1 MYNKQRYKTKMPC
14 QDPDVR
20 NKNFE
25 EVNLGYTYEEALN
38 EASRCINCKN
48 SPCVSGC
55 PVNVQIP
62 AFIDLLK
69 NGDVEGAYNKIK
81 EKNFLP
87 AVCGRVCP
95 QENQCEKH
103 CVRAIKGESVAIGR
117 LERFC
122 ADWARENDIKS
133 EKSTE
138 AKATDKKVAVIGAG
152 PAGLTCAGV
161 LAQRGVH
168 VEIFE
173 SLNKAGGVLS
183 YGIPEFRLPKNIVRY
198 EVDNLKQLGVVIH
211 TDVIVGKTVTIKQ
224 LEDMGFCAFFIG
236 SGAGLPS
243 FMGIEGEELAGV
255 FSANEFLTRANL
267 MEGYK
272 ADKDTP
278 IAKLSKV
285 IVVGGGN
292 VAMDAARV
300 AKRLGSDVSIVYRR
314 GVEQM
319 PARKEE
325 IHHAME
331 EGINFLTLNNP
342 VKITGDENGFVKEVE
357 CVKMELTRP
366 DASGRRGVKVV
377 EGSNFT
383 IPADG
388 VIMALGTS
396 PNPLLKN
403 SIPGIEVSRKGGF
416 VTDENMRTS
425 INNIWAGGDAVTGAA
440 TVIEAMGAGRK
451 AATSILEYLK

>member
-1 MYNKQRYKTKMPC
+1 MYNKQEKKTPMPS
-14 QDPDVR
+14 QEPRVR
-20 NKNFE
+20 NKNFD
-25 EVNLGYTYEEALN
+25 EVSLGYSYQEAIN
-38 EASRCINCKN
+38 EASRCIHCKN
-48 SPCVSGC
+48 SPCVNGC
-55 PVNVQIP
+55 PVHVRIP
-62 AFIDLLK
+62 DFIRLLRD
-69 NGDVEGAYNKIK
+69 GDIRGAYRKIK

-95 QENQCEKH
+95 QENQCEKY
-103 CVRAIKGESVAIGR
+103 CVRAIKGESVGIGR

-122 ADWARENDIKS
+122 ADWARRNDADTGERPALTLS
-133 EKSTE
+133 G
-138 AKATDKKVAVIGAG
+138 KKVAVIGAG

-161 LAQRGVH
+161 LAQNGVN

-183 YGIPEFRLPKNIVRY
+183 YGIPEFRLPKEIVKY
-198 EVDNLKQLGVVIH
+198 EVSNLEKMGVVIH

-224 LEDMGFCAFFIG
+224 LEEMGFCAFFIG

-243 FMGIEGEELAGV
+243 FMGIEGEGLAGV

-267 MEGYK
+267 MEGWR
-272 ADKDTP
+272 DDRDTP
-278 IAKLSKV
+278 TPQLKKV

-331 EGINFLTLNNP
+331 EDIHFLTLNNP
-342 VKITGDENGFVKEVE
+342 VKIIGDENGFVKEVE
-357 CVKMELTRP
+357 CVKMEFTQP
-366 DASGRRGVKVV
+366 DSSGRKGVKAV
-377 EGSNFT
+377 EGSNFV

-403 SIPGIEVSRKGGF
+403 TIDGIEVSNKGGF

-425 INNIWAGGDAVTGAA
+425 IENIWAGGDAVTGAA
-440 TVIEAMGAGRK
+440 TVIEAMGAGQK
-451 AATSILEYLK
+451 AAASILEYLK